1 VLDLWPS
8 EAKSHDKSPQRGIH
22 ILLIPFLLRENQVG
36 KPPSAGFGQVIS
48 PPAGKDYRP
57 CIPSLAPVEP

>member
-1 VLDLWPS
+1 MLDLWLP
-8 EAKSHDKSPQRGIH
+8 EAKYHYTSPQRGIH
-22 ILLIPFLLRENQVG
+22 ILLKHKLGWET
-36 KPPSAGFGQVIS
+36 AFGGICQVIS